1 VVVEVELQINQ
12 VQVHQEMVEQV
23 VEVQLDLQVHLLLM
37 EEHQVQQILVVEE
50 ELVDHQDAFLELIQ
64 QDQVDQE

>member
-12 VQVHQEMVEQV
+12 VQVHQVQVEQV
-23 VEVQLDLQVHLLLM
+23 VEVQQDIQVHLLLM
-37 EEHQVQQILVVEE
+37 EGHLVQQILEVVVEV
-50 ELVDHQDAFLELIQ
+50 VDHQDVFLELIQ